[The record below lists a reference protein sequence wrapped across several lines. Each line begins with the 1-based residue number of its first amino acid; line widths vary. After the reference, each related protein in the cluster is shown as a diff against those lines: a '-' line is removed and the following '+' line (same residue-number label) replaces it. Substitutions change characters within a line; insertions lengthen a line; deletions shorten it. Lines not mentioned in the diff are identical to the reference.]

1 MTERLRVAILD
12 LNNNMPNRGITY
24 LKRMVESY
32 SDVLT
37 YEVFDVRFKNE
48 IPDTSFDIYLSSGG
62 PGSPF
67 DFTGGWDKPYFDLIE
82 KLWQH
87 NSTPSVLNGS
97 EPKKYVFFICHS
109 FQLACQH
116 FKVGEISKRK
126 AISFGTYPCSKTHL
140 GTYEPFFHDLP
151 NPFWIADFRDWQ
163 VINPDKE
170 EMRKRGI
177 KIVALEKERPHVD
190 LQRALMAI
198 RFSNEFFGTQ
208 FHPEADDD
216 GMLAH
221 FQDPER
227 QAQVVINHGEKR
239 FNQMIED
246 LNDAMKINLTHK
258 TILPAFLKDAIEHLK
273 EKSCC

>member
-1 MTERLRVAILD
+1 MPNQLRVAILD

-24 LKRMVESY
+24 LKRMVESF

-48 IPDTSFDIYLSSGG
+48 IPDTDFDIYLSSGG

-67 DFTGGWDKPYFDLIE
+67 DFTGGWDKAYFGLIE

-87 NSTPSVLNGS
+87 NKTPSVVAGL
-97 EPKKYVFFICHS
+97 EPEKYAFFICHS

-126 AISFGTYPCSKTHL
+126 AISFGTYPCNKTHF
-140 GTYEPFFHDLP
+140 GTYEPFFNPLP

-170 EMRKRGI
+170 EMKKQGF

-190 LQRALMAI
+190 LPRALMAI
-198 RFSNEFFGTQ
+198 RFSTEFFGTQ

-227 QAQVVINHGEKR
+227 KTQVVSNHGEKR
-239 FNQMIED
+239 YNEMIAD
-246 LNDAMKINLTHK
+246 LKDDMKINLTHK
-258 TILPAFLKDAIEHLK
+258 TILPAFLNLAIGNLK
-273 EKSCC
+273 

>member
-1 MTERLRVAILD
+1 MPNQLRVAILD

-24 LKRMVESY
+24 LKRMVESF
-32 SDVLT
+32 SDALT

-48 IPDTSFDIYLSSGG
+48 IPDTDFDIYLSSGG

-67 DFTGGWDKPYFDLIE
+67 DFTGGWDKAYFGLIE
-82 KLWQH
+82 KLWQY
-87 NSTPSVLNGS
+87 NKTPSVVAGL

-126 AISFGTYPCSKTHL
+126 AISFGTYPCNKTHF
-140 GTYEPFFHDLP
+140 GTFEPFFHDLP

-170 EMRKRGI
+170 EMKKQGF

-190 LQRALMAI
+190 LPRALMAI
-198 RFSNEFFGTQ
+198 RFSPEFFGTQ

-227 QAQVVINHGEKR
+227 KTQVVSNHGEKR
-239 FNQMIED
+239 YNEMIAD
-246 LNDAMKINLTHK
+246 LKDDMKINLTHK
-258 TILPAFLKDAIEHLK
+258 TILPAFLNLAIGNLK
-273 EKSCC
+273 

>member
-1 MTERLRVAILD
+1 MTNLLRVAILD
-12 LNNNMPNRGITY
+12 LNNNVPNRGITY
-24 LKRMVESY
+24 LKRMVESF

-37 YEVFDVRFKNE
+37 YQVFDVRFKNE
-48 IPDTSFDIYLSSGG
+48 IPDTGFDIYLSSGG

-67 DFTGGWDKPYFDLIE
+67 DFTGGWDKSYFDLIE
-82 KLWQH
+82 KLWQQ
-87 NSTPSVLNGS
+87 NSTSSVS
-97 EPKKYVFFICHS
+97 DKKHVFFICHS

-126 AISFGTYPCSKTHL
+126 AISFGTYPCNKTHF

-163 VINPDKE
+163 VVHPDKE
-170 EMRKRGI
+170 DLKNQGF

-190 LQRALMAI
+190 LPRALMAI

-227 QAQVVINHGEKR
+227 KIQVVSNHGEKKY
-239 FNQMIED
+239 NQMITD
-246 LNDAMKINLTHK
+246 LKDDMKINLTHK
-258 TILPAFLKDAIEHLK
+258 TILPSFLNFAIEQLK
-273 EKSCC
+273 GKSLV